1 MENKI
6 ELKELQLEG
15 FHCADCAVTIE
26 KTVSKLNGVQ
36 SVEAVYTSGK
46 VKVAFNPEKLRY
58 DHLVQSVEKI
68 GYKVQTGTHLS
79 YEKRNIC
86 KDRAFHFT
94 MISGLSLGLAIL
106 ANFFNFNV
114 LVFELAGRA
123 VTLSIVF
130 YLLSIF
136 FGAYFFAKAGWAA
149 VKNVHIN
156 MNFLMTFAILG
167 AIFIQEY
174 IEAASLAFL
183 FSLAELLESYAVER
197 ARNSLR
203 ELMTLTPDTARV
215 KNGKSSKTVS
225 VDEVQVDDTIIVRP
239 GEKIALDGVV
249 TAGASSVDQAPITG
263 ESVPV
268 NKEIDEKVYAGSI
281 NVEGYLEIKVTERS
295 GNSMISRIIRLIE
308 DAEKQKSPS
317 ERFVDKFA
325 KIYTPAVVGLA
336 VAVAVVPP
344 MFFGAAFAPWF
355 TKALTLL
362 VIACPC
368 ALVISTPVSVVSAL
382 TSASKNGILI
392 KGGTYLEE
400 MSHIKVIVFDKTG
413 TLTSGNLTV
422 TDIISLNSKSRD
434 HVLAIA
440 ASLESRSSHPIA
452 NAISETAD
460 GRGFYDVTNFQSIP
474 GKGVKGDI
482 ADQTFFVGREEMFDN
497 FSIKIP
503 QKELQTLRS
512 SGKTTMLVGT
522 QNEIIA
528 VIGLLD
534 DIRKEA
540 IETIAKLQKSG
551 KKVIMMTGDNEQ
563 TAKAIAERLNLR
575 DFKAGLLPE
584 EKVSEI
590 QSLKQKYGKVAM
602 VGDGINDAPALAAA
616 SVGIAMGVAG
626 TDTALETANIAL
638 MSDDL
643 TKLPYLVTLSIRARK
658 VIKQNIIAAI
668 LLKFTLAAGVF
679 PGLVSLVTAVIV
691 GDMGASLG
699 VTGNAMKL
707 AKTRSAKNS

>member
-26 KTVSKLNGVQ
+26 KTISKLNGVQ
-36 SVEAVYTSGK
+36 CVEAVYTSGK
-46 VKVAFNPEKLRY
+46 VKVAFNPEKCHY
-58 DHLVQSVEKI
+58 AHLVQSVEKI
-68 GYKVQTGTHLS
+68 GYNVQTGTHRS
-79 YEKRNIC
+79 YEKRNLW
-86 KDRAFHFT
+86 KDREFHFT
-94 MISGLSLGLAIL
+94 MISGLSIGLGLL
-106 ANFFNFNV
+106 AKFFNYNILF
-114 LVFELAGRA
+114 FELAERP
-123 VTLSIVF
+123 VTVSIVF
-130 YLLSIF
+130 YLIAIF
-136 FGAYFFAKAGWAA
+136 FGAYFFAKAAWAA

-156 MNFLMTFAILG
+156 MNFLMTVAIFG

-174 IEAASLAFL
+174 LEAASLAFL
-183 FSLAELLESYAVER
+183 FSLAELLESYAIER

-215 KNGKSSKTVS
+215 KNGRGSKTVS
-225 VDEVQVDDTIIVRP
+225 VDEVQEDDIIIVRP

-249 TAGASSVDQAPITG
+249 IAGASSVDQAPITG

-268 NKEIDEKVYAGSI
+268 TKEIDEKVYAGSI
-281 NVEGYLEIKVTERS
+281 NVEGYLEIQVTERS

-308 DAEKQKSPS
+308 DAEKQKAPS

-325 KIYTPAVVGLA
+325 KIYTPVVVALA

-344 MFFGAAFAPWF
+344 LFFGTAFAPWF

-400 MSHIKVIVFDKTG
+400 MSHIKVIAFDKTG

-422 TDIISLNSKSRD
+422 TDIISLNSKKQD
-434 HVLAIA
+434 QVLAIA

-452 NAISETAD
+452 NAISERAD
-460 GRGFYDVTNFQSIP
+460 GRELYDVTHFQSIP
-474 GKGVKGDI
+474 GKGVKGDV
-482 ADQTFFVGREEMFDN
+482 ANQTFYVGREEMFDD

-503 QKELQTLRS
+503 QRQLQTLRS

-522 QNEIIA
+522 QDEIIA

-540 IETIAKLQKSG
+540 IETVANLQKAG

-563 TAKAIAERLNLR
+563 TAKAIAERLNLS

-643 TKLPYLVTLSIRARK
+643 TKLPYLVTLSNRSRR
-658 VIKQNIIAAI
+658 VIKQNIFAAI

-679 PGLVSLVTAVIV
+679 PGLVSLVTAVMV

-707 AKTRSAKNS
+707 AKIRSTKNS